1 MNIHYLSEFRTLPLD
16 NSIKDRD
23 RRGNVQWFVI
33 AIAETGA
40 SKIATEMQW
49 NSSYE
54 QLLSSLD

>member
-23 RRGNVQWFVI
+23 RRGNVEWFVI

-40 SKIATEMQW
+40 SRIASKPQ
-49 NSSYE
+49 
-54 QLLSSLD
+54 